1 MQRDLPLTFHLH
13 IPSSLLD
20 PCHLDNLPTPCT
32 NRKIQAGLMS
42 YFYYCYQQPSRN
54 LKSPSHDLK
63 YHQGTLLLISRVS
76 GIHSPFLTITS
87 PSATI
92 LGTTGD
98 IPHQSSCPLFCSLH
112 LPKHRSYE
120 PPTSA
125 LKLSKP
131 PLYDRKMSGLCSL
144 ASEAFHS
151 WALVSDN
158 PLFPKHPEETWT
170 QMNGCPGQTLR
181 PMRLHISQPISCHLV
196 GITRMRWC
204 LTSPSPP
211 L

>member
-1 MQRDLPLTFHLH
+1 MPPGQPANTMHKQEDTSWAHVLFLLLLSPTFQEFE
-13 IPSSLLD
+13 IP
-20 PCHLDNLPTPCT
+20 PAP
-32 NRKIQAGLMS
+32 
-42 YFYYCYQQPSRN
+42 
-54 LKSPSHDLK
+54 HDLK